1 MTAAEVAALGPGL
14 ASRMSMEQL
23 EAAVLLFTT
32 LGNTTTQNVVS
43 IPDLRQAFVNHMRGC
58 MRMPRGGALAGGS
71 QQTGFEIPLVSGD
84 SGWGSFAVRGLA
96 EHYITHYTLDNTSVG
111 SQQ

>member
-71 QQTGFEIPLVSGD
+71 QQTGFEIPLVTAGGAASLFE
-84 SGWGSFAVRGLA
+84 GWPNITL
-96 EHYITHYTLDNTSVG
+96 HITH
-111 SQQ
+111 